1 LVKKKLLKEKKRV
14 KKIKY
19 RVKKLNFDEII
30 KDFREYFSK
39 IPDSRR
45 MPQYP
50 IEDIVISVFAMMFF
64 QDPSML
70 AFQNRMKERLNKNNL
85 ETLFRVKNIPSD
97 GTIRNVLDKIDPSFL
112 EDAFFI
118 IFRSLERSGVLKDFL
133 SIDDSYTIAIDGT
146 QYFTSYKCH
155 CDKCLTTQKKGQPIR
170 YYHNVLQATLVDL
183 EQKFVIP
190 LMSEEIVND
199 NDEKSE
205 EITSAKKLKQDS
217 EHKVA
222 ERLLREVRKA
232 LPKLKIIILG
242 DDLYSH
248 EPMINLL
255 KELDMSFILTA
266 KSSSHKELS
275 EFLKGEK
282 SYIENKTSRS
292 TFNISKKIMLQRL
305 KIIGKTKNDLKAPE
319 VKKRYYKQVQ
329 VSEYRYYNGDAP
341 INRETKKIVIVKT
354 VQTHDKLTKV
364 YQSINASYVK
374 NIKPIFEK
382 KCFDCHGTI
391 TQLPWYFNIP
401 GIKQMIEYD
410 MKEAKKH
417 LDMSKGFPFVS
428 HETPLKD
435 LESLREASRENTM
448 PPLRYIL
455 GHWDSSL
462 SEMDKKSIDTW
473 TQESIQ
479 KIRGVRYE

>member
-1 LVKKKLLKEKKRV
+1 MKKKI
-14 KKIKY
+14 IKSK
-19 RVKKLNFDEII
+19 VKKLKFSAIVEDL
-30 KDFREYFSK
+30 REDFSK
-39 IPDSRR
+39 LKDARKKPN
-45 MPQYP
+45 YP
-50 IEDIVISVFAMMFF
+50 IEDVVISVFAMMFF
-64 QDPSML
+64 QDPSLLKFQERML
-70 AFQNRMKERLNKNNL
+70 LKHNRTNL
-85 ETLFRVKNIPSD
+85 ETIFGVKKIPCD
-97 GTIRNVLDKIDPSFL
+97 NQIRNILDKVDSDVLQKISFKL
-112 EDAFFI
+112 L
-118 IFRSLERSGVLKDFL
+118 SHLQRSGKLKEFINLDK
-133 SIDDSYTIAIDGT
+133 YYYVAIDGT

-155 CDKCLTTQKKGQPIR
+155 CNKCLTAQKKGQPIR
-170 YYHNVLQATLVDL
+170 YYHNVLQATLVDP

-217 EHKVA
+217 EHKAA

-282 SYIENKTSRS
+282 SYIEKKTSRS

-305 KIIGKTKNDLKAPE
+305 KKIGKTKNDLKAPE

-341 INRETKKIVIVKT
+341 INSKYKTFVNYFEIKTYDNLTKETLFYNSWVTDLDISKNNIKKLVKAGRARWNIENRQFLTTKKGGYNLEHNYGHGKENLSFNFYILNMLAFLVHQILHITSK
-354 VQTHDKLTKV
+354 DFNKFKEMEGSYLTM
-364 YQSINASYVK
+364 YEA
-374 NIKPIFEK
+374 IKWSLRYFIFET
-382 KCFDCHGTI
+382 FDELI
-391 TQLPWYFNIP
+391 LFNI
-401 GIKQMIEYD
+401 ED
-410 MKEAKKH
+410 
-417 LDMSKGFPFVS
+417 
-428 HETPLKD
+428 
-435 LESLREASRENTM
+435 N
-448 PPLRYIL
+448 
-455 GHWDSSL
+455 SS
-462 SEMDKKSIDTW
+462 
-473 TQESIQ
+473 
-479 KIRGVRYE
+479 